1 MTTPT
6 TLEQLAGL
14 SDEEIMAME
23 APPQGG
29 VNLNGDTGTEV
40 VDEPN
45 AAGAGTD
52 ISASLDQGAAN
63 ADADVEIVAGGDD
76 VVDDDGQSAG
86 GGEGGADA
94 AAGDGTGTPAAGD
107 AAPAVG
113 EAGKP
118 ETGQPAKPG
127 EQAAG
132 GEAAA
137 AEQAPDYKA
146 AYDLIMK
153 PFKANG
159 REISVRSPEELIRL
173 AQMGANYTVK
183 LQELQPQRRIITML
197 GNHGLLDESRLS
209 YLIDLDKKNPQA
221 IAKLLKDSGI
231 NPMDLQSE
239 AADYQPV
246 SFAASDAEM
255 AFTNALE
262 AVKAE
267 PEGEALIQD
276 IISWDEGSKKALGQ
290 DPSILGVLAEHKTNG
305 LYDTIAPEAH
315 RQRTINP
322 QYATLPFLVVYR
334 QVGME
339 MQAQGKL
346 APTQDKPA
354 EQQAPAAPAAKQ
366 TPIATRVATP
376 TPAAGAD
383 KVRAAAPARS
393 APNPVST
400 EKNFLNM
407 SDEEFAKETAGRL

>member
-1 MTTPT
+1 MTTPKT
-6 TLEQLAGL
+6 MEELAGL

-29 VNLNGDTGTEV
+29 VNLNGDTGTGV
-40 VDEPN
+40 VDDPN
-45 AAGAGTD
+45 AAGTD
-52 ISASLDQGAAN
+52 TSVSLDQGTAN
-63 ADADVEIVAGGDD
+63 ADAGVEIVAGGDD
-76 VVDDDGQSAG
+76 VVDDNGQPAG
-86 GGEGGADA
+86 GGEDGADP

-107 AAPAVG
+107 PAAAVG

-118 ETGQPAKPG
+118 EAGQPTKPG
-127 EQAAG
+127 EQADV
-132 GEAAA
+132 GEAPA

-146 AYDLIMK
+146 VYDLIMK

-239 AADYQPV
+239 TADYQPV

-322 QYATLPFLVVYR
+322 QYASLPFLVVYR
-334 QVGME
+334 EVGMK
-339 MQAQGKL
+339 MQAEGKL
-346 APTQDKPA
+346 ASTQDKPA
-354 EQQAPAAPAAKQ
+354 QQPAPAAPAATQ

-376 TPAAGAD
+376 APAAGAD

-393 APNPVST
+393 APKPVLT